1 MSNNIA
7 TLQNVV
13 YGVEK
18 SFVSVQASKTISF
31 HREAEFAM
39 QALSGND
46 YLAGI
51 AMKNQQSL
59 VDAITNVS
67 ALGIS
72 LNPAEKQAYLVPRDG
87 RICLDISYM
96 GLIDLATSSGSIMW
110 AKAELVYEN
119 DTFRLNGTDQ
129 QPMHQRDP
137 FSTERGAV
145 VGAYCVA
152 KLPNGDY
159 LTETMS
165 AADLNNIRDR
175 SQGFKSGKSSPWRT
189 DEGEMQRKTVVKRAY
204 KYWPASQRLAQAIE
218 ILNTQGEGLED
229 QQKPAGIQQHEMD
242 ALISR
247 VAAAD
252 TITDLEKIWKDGSKA
267 INDGGCRMQYQTFKS
282 AVTEKKKHIE
292 ENTVEG

>member
-1 MSNNIA
+1 MSNIQ

-18 SFVSVQASKTISF
+18 AFVSVQASSNISF
-31 HREAEFAM
+31 QREAEFAM
-39 QALSGND
+39 QALSAND
-46 YLAGI
+46 YLAGV

-59 VDAITNVS
+59 VDAVTNVS

-87 RICLDISYM
+87 RICLDVSYM

-110 AKAELVYEN
+110 AKAELVHEN
-119 DTFRLNGTDQ
+119 DQFQLNGTDQ
-129 QPMHQRDP
+129 QPKHLRDP

-165 AADLNNIRDR
+165 VKELNAIRDR
-175 SQGFKSGKSSPWRT
+175 SAGFKSGKSSPWKT

-204 KYWPASQRLAQAIE
+204 KYWPASPRLAKAIE
-218 ILNTQGEGLED
+218 MLNSQGEGVIE
-229 QQKPAGIQQHEMD
+229 QAIPVGIAQHEMD
-242 ALISR
+242 ALISK
-247 VAAAD
+247 VAMAE
-252 TITDLEKIWKDGSKA
+252 TLNELEALWKSGSKA
-267 INDGGCRMQYQTFKS
+267 IHDGGCRTQYQTFKT
-282 AVTEKKKHIE
+282 AVLDKKAMVE
-292 ENTVEG
+292 ANTVDG